1 MLPRLLWGGCAVA
14 AFSLGVSLWWMSP
27 VVSAPKP
34 TAFDFPPGAATG
46 AECPATAVAPSH
58 EGNASQSERSHVHV
72 PTARE
77 EPAKSW
83 AEEWEALPQHTS
95 DTFDFVAVIRNAPH
109 HVNAAD
115 ILRHST
121 LNPRQRMISK
131 FDADSLRQ
139 MLLEAQGR
147 IAPMAQQRDA
157 VRVREVELAKQ
168 AGTVEAHKAGQPL
181 PRQVSAEGGVLVTSD
196 FGSMAGFV
204 VPSSAMPASTHASRL
219 ISAEGKA
226 LGLAV
231 VQWFLDKNLLELEAA
246 GVLRRSIDQ
255 P

>member
-1 MLPRLLWGGCAVA
+1 
-14 AFSLGVSLWWMSP
+14 
-27 VVSAPKP
+27 
-34 TAFDFPPGAATG
+34 
-46 AECPATAVAPSH
+46 
-58 EGNASQSERSHVHV
+58 
-72 PTARE
+72 
-77 EPAKSW
+77 
-83 AEEWEALPQHTS
+83 
-95 DTFDFVAVIRNAPH
+95 
-109 HVNAAD
+109 
-115 ILRHST
+115 
-121 LNPRQRMISK
+121 MISK